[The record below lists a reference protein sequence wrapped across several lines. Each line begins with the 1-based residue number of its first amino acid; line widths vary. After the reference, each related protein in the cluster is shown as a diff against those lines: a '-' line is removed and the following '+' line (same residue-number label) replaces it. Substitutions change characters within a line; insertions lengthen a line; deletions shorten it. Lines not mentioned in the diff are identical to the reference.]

1 MKKLVLTAFAV
12 TAAFAAS
19 AASVDWGF
27 SETAQSA
34 KSPYEIDAF
43 TAYLFT
49 ASTWEAASEV
59 TADTF
64 NSAVA
69 NAALTKNTLGGGAVY
84 QWTTGTQTWTSDQ
97 AASGNY
103 YVVIFD
109 GKDYAASSSIAATAY
124 ASAQESHTAGLWQ
137 ITAAATPL
145 KAGDFTSTG
154 AVPEPTSGLLILL
167 GMAGLALKRKHA

>member
-12 TAAFAAS
+12 AVAFAAN

-49 ASTWEAASEV
+49 ASTWEAATQV

-109 GKDYAASSSIAATAY
+109 GKDYAASPSIAATAY

-145 KAGDFTSTG
+145 KSGDFTAAS
-154 AVPEPTSGLLILL
+154 VPEPTSGLLILL